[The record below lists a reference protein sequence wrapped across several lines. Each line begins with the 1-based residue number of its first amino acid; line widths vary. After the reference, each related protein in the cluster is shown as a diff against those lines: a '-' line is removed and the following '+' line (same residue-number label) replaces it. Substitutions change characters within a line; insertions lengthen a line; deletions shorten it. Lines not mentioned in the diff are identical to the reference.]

1 MGMTAFHLEMANAA
15 ELLCRVVGLLAQRDL
30 DIAAIGS
37 GETPGGGRQWRID
50 VDGLDHGSARIIA
63 AKMRRC
69 IGVDRVWLETDGAPL
84 VEEALCRAPHA
95 MPANVCAATC

>member
-1 MGMTAFHLEMANAA
+1 MGMIAFHLEMASAA

-30 DIAAIGS
+30 DIAAIGFGQAS
-37 GETPGGGRQWRID
+37 GSGSRLRID

-69 IGVDRVWLETDGAPL
+69 IGVDRVWLETEGAPL

-95 MPANVCAATC
+95 MPPDVYAATC